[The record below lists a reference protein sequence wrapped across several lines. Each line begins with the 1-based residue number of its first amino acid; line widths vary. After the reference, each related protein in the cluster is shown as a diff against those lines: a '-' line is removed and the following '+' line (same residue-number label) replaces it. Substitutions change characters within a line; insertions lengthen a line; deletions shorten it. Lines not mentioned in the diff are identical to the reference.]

1 MQPCPTTAQCLTAPP
16 FPTMAPPPENPTP
29 RPARKPKK
37 PRRLVVPVSASLYAS
52 YHAPAEAEEL
62 GPSENLVRQ
71 ITACLADSMAAL
83 DCLKRALGILGEVER
98 SVSMRSSAM
107 ADRFKEGAAEVRKAI
122 ATAPALEEKEV
133 LVELFSRPR
142 VLATNMAA
150 KEAGEVVKDAQRW
163 LRAMIKS
170 IGRDLVEA
178 RSAQEGEDLF

>member
-1 MQPCPTTAQCLTAPP
+1 MQSCPTTAQCLTPPP
-16 FPTMAPPPENPTP
+16 FPTMPPRENPTR

-52 YHAPAEAEEL
+52 YQPPSGADPLE
-62 GPSENLVRQ
+62 PSENLVRQ

-83 DCLKRALGILGEVER
+83 DCLKRALGLLSEVER
-98 SVSMRSSAM
+98 SQSMRSTAM
-107 ADRFKEGAAEVRKAI
+107 VERFKEGAAEVRKAV

-133 LVELFSRPR
+133 LVELFNRPR